1 MLIAIGRGVVMQA
14 FYKTDQ
20 GKVRLHNE
28 DNGGVFFKTD
38 KCCLAIVADGMGG
51 HNAGEI
57 ASRIAV
63 QKLAHEWELMDE
75 RFNPEKAEKWLNET
89 INDANKEIYLESLEN
104 EDRAGMGTTVVAA
117 ICSESFVTIANIGDS
132 RCYLLNELGFKQLTE
147 DHSLINELLKL
158 GEISEEDAKV
168 HPRKNLLMKALGTED
183 HCEVDIKTIICDEDD
198 RLLLCSDGL
207 SNKLTAEELEQI
219 LSLEK
224 NVEEKANEYIQKA
237 NENGGEDNISVAIID
252 FTPHVES
259 GCESC

>member
-1 MLIAIGRGVVMQA
+1 MQA

-28 DNGGVFFKTD
+28 DNGGIFYKTD
-38 KCCLAIVADGMGG
+38 TCCLAIVADGMGG
-51 HNAGEI
+51 HNAGEL

-63 QKLAHEWELMDE
+63 QKLAHEWESMDGN
-75 RFNPEKAEKWLNET
+75 FNPEKAEKWLNQT

-104 EDRAGMGTTVVAA
+104 EDHAGMGTTVVAA
-117 ICSESFVTIANIGDS
+117 ICSESFVSIANIGDS
-132 RCYLLNELGFKQLTE
+132 RCYLLNESGFKQLTE

-183 HCEVDIKTIICDEDD
+183 QCEVDIKTIICDEDD

-207 SNKLTAEELEQI
+207 SNKLTSEELEQI
-219 LSLEK
+219 LRSEK
-224 NVEEKANEYIQKA
+224 PVAEKANEYIQRA
-237 NENGGEDNISVAIID
+237 NENGGEDNISVAIIE
-252 FTPHVES
+252 FTPQIES
-259 GCESC
+259 GCEPC